1 MTEPSSSRVPEPAA
15 GTSWGLANPDASMN
29 PPSAAPSAAAAQSSA
44 SATPAA
50 HSAYMAYSVSWNL
63 TQRCNLECSHCYMSA
78 FAGADTR
85 GELSTD
91 VCRRVMDEIALVNP
105 NVFLILTGGE
115 PLLRRD
121 IWDIAAYAAEKRFT
135 TVLGTNGVLLRERE
149 AKAMREHGVLGASIS
164 LDSIDR
170 AKHDAFRHLPGS
182 WDGAVRATRVLS
194 DAGLDFSL
202 HMSVTDWNVGEVPA
216 MIDLARELGA
226 KVLNFFFL
234 VRTGRGKDLTDIDPA
249 AYERIL
255 TYLAKVQGAGPPSF
269 VKSLLGMGERRTGG
283 AAQTFEDP
291 WSTPVGKSDGLL
303 IRAKC
308 APHFRR
314 VLYERNP
321 SSPLLRNYAH
331 GSCPAGKYYCR
342 ITPEGDVTPCPY
354 MPVTAGNL
362 RAQSFADLWR
372 DAPVF
377 GDLREP
383 RLGGRCGVCEFS
395 KICGGCR
402 CRAYATHGDYLAE
415 DPACGY
421 QPGAHG
427 GALIDLPASL
437 TVGLP
442 VDYQLVWDADA
453 RARLQAIPSFARGM
467 VIKAVEA
474 YARGRGESTITKEL
488 LADVRSKWGSRFR
501 APS

>member
-1 MTEPSSSRVPEPAA
+1 MTDS
-15 GTSWGLANPDASMN
+15 TSGHE
-29 PPSAAPSAAAAQSSA
+29 AAPVSA
-44 SATPAA
+44 SSTAA
-50 HSAYMAYSVSWNL
+50 SPYTAYSVSWNL

-91 VCRRVMDEIALVNP
+91 ECRRVMDEIAQVNP

-115 PLLRRD
+115 PLLRKD
-121 IWDIAAYAAEKRFT
+121 IWDIAAYASEKRFT

-149 AKAMREHGVLGASIS
+149 AHLMRTHGVLGASIS
-164 LDSIDR
+164 LDSTDR
-170 AKHDAFRHLPGS
+170 AKHDAFRRLPGA
-182 WDGAVRATRVLS
+182 WEAAVRATRVLT

-216 MIDLARELGA
+216 MIDLAKQLGA
-226 KVLNFFFL
+226 RVLNFFFL
-234 VRTGRGKDLTDIDPA
+234 VRTGRGKNLTDIDSA

-255 TYLAKVQGAGPPSF
+255 GYLARVQGVGSGPPSF
-269 VKSLLGMGERRTGG
+269 VRTLLGMGERRPPGG
-283 AAQTFEDP
+283 PQTFEDP
-291 WSTPVGKSDGLL
+291 WSATVGRTDGLL

-314 VLYERNP
+314 VLYEMNP

-354 MPVTAGNL
+354 MPVTAGSL
-362 RAQSFADLWR
+362 HERSFADLWR
-372 DAPVF
+372 AAPVF
-377 GDLREP
+377 GDLRDP
-383 RLGGRCGVCEFS
+383 KLGGRCGTCEFA

-402 CRAYATHGDYLAE
+402 CRAYATYGDYLAE
-415 DPACGY
+415 DPACAY

-427 GALIDLPASL
+427 GELIDLPASL
-437 TVGLP
+437 TFGLP
-442 VDYQLVWDADA
+442 VDYQLVWDEEA

-474 YARGRGESTITKEL
+474 YARGRGETTITKEL

-501 APS
+501 PRS